1 MVEVT
6 FFTGIEGAN
15 RGKTLLP
22 LKGFADKDND
32 IIKLANRAAL
42 SPQSKLF

>member
-15 RGKTLLP
+15 RGKTLSP
-22 LKGFADKDND
+22 LRGSIDKDDD
-32 IIKLANRAAL
+32 IIELTNRAAL
-42 SPQSKLF
+42 SP

>member
-15 RGKTLLP
+15 RGKTLSP
-22 LKGFADKDND
+22 LRGSADKDDD
-32 IIKLANRAAL
+32 IIELVNKAVL
-42 SPQSKLF
+42 SP

>member
-15 RGKTLLP
+15 RGKTLSSLR
-22 LKGFADKDND
+22 GSIDKDDD
-32 IIKLANRAAL
+32 IIELVNKAVL
-42 SPQSKLF
+42 SP